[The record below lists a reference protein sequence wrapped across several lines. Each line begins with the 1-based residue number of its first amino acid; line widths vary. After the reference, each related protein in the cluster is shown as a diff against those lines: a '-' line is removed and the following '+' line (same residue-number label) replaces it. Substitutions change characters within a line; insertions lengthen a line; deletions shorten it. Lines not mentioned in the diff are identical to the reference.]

1 MAGLGRGLGSLIPK
15 KVNRVIATPDGE
27 AVVSVTTDDDIKRIM
42 ELCPGS
48 IRVNPYQPRKK
59 FRQAQLEELMDS
71 IQRHGIIQP
80 LVVTQLSEGV
90 YELIA
95 GERRLRASQN
105 LGLEKVPVVVR
116 SADNQQKLELAL
128 IENIQRENLN
138 PIETALAYR
147 KLLDEFSINQEEL
160 SRRVGKS
167 RPAVTNSLRL
177 LSLPNDV
184 QDGLVNENISEG
196 HARLIAGLDTEDKQ
210 LHLFRQVIDNGL
222 SVGATSE
229 ETRRMGGTKESRI
242 KINYKDKEREF
253 RLKDFFGTKVNIM
266 RNSRGGG
273 RINIEFL
280 DEVDLERMM
289 RLLG

>member
-15 KVNRVIATPDGE
+15 KVNKVIE
-27 AVVSVTTDDDIKRIM
+27 AVSGESIVNVTSDEDILRLLQ
-42 ELCPGS
+42 LCPKA

-59 FRQAQLEELMDS
+59 FRQEQLEELMES

-80 LVVTQLSEGV
+80 LVVSRLDDGE

-116 SADNQQKLELAL
+116 DADSQQKLELAL

-138 PIETALAYR
+138 PVETAIAYR
-147 KLLDEFSINQEEL
+147 KLLDEFGINQEEL
-160 SRRVGKS
+160 ARRVGKS
-167 RPAVTNSLRL
+167 RPVVSNSLRL
-177 LSLPNDV
+177 LNLPNDI
-184 QDGLVNENISEG
+184 QDGLIEERISEG

-210 LHLFRQVIDNGL
+210 LQLYRQVLNNGL
-222 SVGATSE
+222 SVSATGE

-253 RLKDFFGTKVNIM
+253 FLRDYFSAKVNIM

-273 RINIEFL
+273 RVNIEFMDDEDL
-280 DEVDLERMM
+280 DRMIKKM
-289 RLLG
+289 G